1 MTNYEMMSLIEEL
14 EKQID
19 EEKARVQR
27 RAKKERDVRTRKAS
41 IRDKREAKRWAM
53 SQWEV

>member
-14 EKQID
+14 EKEID

-41 IRDKREAKRWAM
+41 IRDKRKAHDWAM
-53 SQWEV
+53 AQWEI

>member
-14 EKQID
+14 ERQVD

>member
-1 MTNYEMMSLIEEL
+1 MTNYEMMELIERL
-14 EKQID
+14 DRQVD
-19 EEKARVQR
+19 AEKAKVQR
-27 RAKKERDVRTRKAS
+27 RAKRECETRARKAS